1 MLYNGRILPNNSVTI
16 VGRYTE
22 AMLDLTSSTFCIPVI
37 DKNSPIAFSIANDVH
52 WNHNSVKDAGIETT
66 LRNIIKK
73 VYIVEGRSLVKS
85 IKKSLPQQT
94 NNWSCNGT
102 TTWIIHHN
110 SIFILQHSKIAN
122 WEWRKSY
129 HSARKRSAN
138 IIS

>member
-22 AMLDLTSSTFCIPVI
+22 AMLDLTSSAFCIPVI
-37 DKNSPIAFSIANDVH
+37 DKNSPIAFSVATDVH

-94 NNWSCNGT
+94 NN
-102 TTWIIHHN
+102 
-110 SIFILQHSKIAN
+110 
-122 WEWRKSY
+122 
-129 HSARKRSAN
+129 
-138 IIS
+138 